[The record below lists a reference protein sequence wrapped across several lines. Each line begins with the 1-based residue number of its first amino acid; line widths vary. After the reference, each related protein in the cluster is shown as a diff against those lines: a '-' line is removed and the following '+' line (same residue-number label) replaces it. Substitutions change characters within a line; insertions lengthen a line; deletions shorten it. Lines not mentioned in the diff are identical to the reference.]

1 MSRVQFFRS
10 LTLTD
15 DRLEAPWAIGSV
27 WYLHENNDWCPF
39 GGLQVKSVVAPLTHC
54 SKLEIVLN
62 ENDTP
67 QNQQFLL
74 VYTLVLPKESR
85 LQKSVDIQG

>member
-1 MSRVQFFRS
+1 MLLISV
-10 LTLTD
+10 
-15 DRLEAPWAIGSV
+15 GS
-27 WYLHENNDWCPF
+27 EPTF
-39 GGLQVKSVVAPLTHC
+39 SHC
-54 SKLEIVLN
+54 SKLDIVLN

>member
-1 MSRVQFFRS
+1 MQYESY
-10 LTLTD
+10 
-15 DRLEAPWAIGSV
+15 P
-27 WYLHENNDWCPF
+27 
-39 GGLQVKSVVAPLTHC
+39 THC

>member
-1 MSRVQFFRS
+1 MVMRVIGKD
-10 LTLTD
+10 LTLK
-15 DRLEAPWAIGSV
+15 RFLALNHS
-27 WYLHENNDWCPF
+27 
-39 GGLQVKSVVAPLTHC
+39 HC
-54 SKLEIVLN
+54 SKLEIVLI
-62 ENDTP
+62 ENDTQ

>member
-1 MSRVQFFRS
+1 MN
-10 LTLTD
+10 LWK
-15 DRLEAPWAIGSV
+15 EAS
-27 WYLHENNDWCPF
+27 
-39 GGLQVKSVVAPLTHC
+39 GGWNIFLNGIKTHC

>member
-1 MSRVQFFRS
+1 MHICVSNWKY
-10 LTLTD
+10 LK
-15 DRLEAPWAIGSV
+15 EANKSQSV
-27 WYLHENNDWCPF
+27 NI
-39 GGLQVKSVVAPLTHC
+39 AHC

>member
-1 MSRVQFFRS
+1 MIPIDLCPKIF
-10 LTLTD
+10 LYK
-15 DRLEAPWAIGSV
+15 PN
-27 WYLHENNDWCPF
+27 YL
-39 GGLQVKSVVAPLTHC
+39 KVVNIDTSHC

-74 VYTLVLPKESR
+74 FFTPLLPKESR
-85 LQKSVDIQG
+85 LQKSIDIQG

>member
-1 MSRVQFFRS
+1 MTSKCVQTS
-10 LTLTD
+10 
-15 DRLEAPWAIGSV
+15 A
-27 WYLHENNDWCPF
+27 
-39 GGLQVKSVVAPLTHC
+39 THC

-74 VYTLVLPKESR
+74 VYPLVLPKESR

>member
-1 MSRVQFFRS
+1 MTTQRRARNMVEPASTVHLVDRKESISTMSMASKVTHSSMGKRCFKDS
-10 LTLTD
+10 
-15 DRLEAPWAIGSV
+15 
-27 WYLHENNDWCPF
+27 
-39 GGLQVKSVVAPLTHC
+39 HC
-54 SKLEIVLN
+54 SKLKIVLN

>member
-1 MSRVQFFRS
+1 MSFS
-10 LTLTD
+10 LRTISNFEQCG
-15 DRLEAPWAIGSV
+15 LEGKISKQHFKG
-27 WYLHENNDWCPF
+27 
-39 GGLQVKSVVAPLTHC
+39 THC
-54 SKLEIVLN
+54 SKLKIVLN